1 MGTNLIAIQDEMHST
16 ARMQA
21 FRDVLAPYK
30 LPLEAWRAG
39 LVATYEQDPGVLN
52 YMDLTSTMNGA
63 MTIAVL
69 GLRVDKATGQ
79 SCLVPFAG
87 KAQPIIM
94 VQGYTVIAARGGY
107 TLQGTLIREG
117 DKYAERAGSDPGID
131 HTPAP
136 DKKGKVI
143 GAYAVARSK
152 QMPTLFSPIM
162 TLDQLLAARDSSKG
176 YQQAKSK
183 GRSHPW
189 ITNLEAMMIKTP
201 KRLLAKDIPNDQ
213 LRQSNWLE
221 TMHDMGKV
229 SWLDQEGQGKTIEP
243 EAESP
248 FPDRQPGITD
258 VEDLTAAAKPKAPLV
273 WKLPDGREL
282 IAKTPAEWASTV
294 TGGIG
299 KQSDP
304 EKLKAALERN
314 KDIINAIMVD
324 EPEHARAVFKAF
336 SDKGIYT

>member
-1 MGTNLIAIQDEMHST
+1 MGTNLVAIQDEMHST

-39 LVATYEQDPGVLN
+39 LVATYQQDPSVLQ
-52 YMDLTSTMNGA
+52 YMDLNSTMNGA

-69 GLRVDKATGQ
+69 GLRIDKATGQ
-79 SCLVPFAG
+79 SCMVPFAG

-117 DKYAERAGSDPGID
+117 DKYAERAGSEPGID
-131 HTPAP
+131 HTPAA

-162 TLDQLLAARDSSKG
+162 TIDQLLAARDSSKG
-176 YQQAKSK
+176 YQQAKAK

-229 SWLDQEGQGKTIEP
+229 SWLNQEGHGQTIEP
-243 EAESP
+243 EPEP
-248 FPDRQPGITD
+248 LYPERQPNVSD
-258 VEDLTAAAKPKAPLV
+258 VEDLTQPPRPKAELV
-273 WKLPDGREL
+273 WVIPDGRKL
-282 IAKTPAEWASTV
+282 SAKTPAEWAALV
-294 TGGIG
+294 TKGIAS
-299 KQSDP
+299 QDDT
-304 EKLKAALERN
+304 EKLKAALDRN
-314 KDIINAIMVD
+314 REIINAIMVD
-324 EPEHARAVFKAF
+324 EPEHARTVFKAF
-336 SDKGIYT
+336 NDKGVF

>member
-1 MGTNLIAIQDEMHST
+1 MGTNLVAIKDEMHST
-16 ARMQA
+16 ARVQA

-30 LPLEAWRAG
+30 LPIEAWRAG

-69 GLRVDKATGQ
+69 GLRIDKATGQ

-107 TLQGTLIREG
+107 TLQGTLIGEG

-131 HTPAP
+131 HTPAA

-162 TLDQLLAARDSSKG
+162 TIDQLLAARDSSKG
-176 YQQAKSK
+176 YQQAKAK

-229 SWLDQEGQGKTIEP
+229 SWLNQEGHGQVIEP
-243 EAESP
+243 EPEP
-248 FPDRQPGITD
+248 LYPERQPNVTD
-258 VEDLTAAAKPKAPLV
+258 AEDLTAAARPKPALV
-273 WKLPDGREL
+273 WKVPDGREL
-282 IAKTPAEWASTV
+282 SAKTAAEWAALV
-294 TGGIG
+294 TKGIAG
-299 KQSDP
+299 QDDV
-304 EKLKAALERN
+304 EKLKAALDRN
-314 KDIINAIMVD
+314 RAAINAIMVD
-324 EPEHARAVFKAF
+324 EPEHARTVFKAF
-336 SDKGIYT
+336 NDKGVF

>member
-1 MGTNLIAIQDEMHST
+1 MGTNLVAIKDEMHST
-16 ARMQA
+16 ARVQA

-30 LPLEAWRAG
+30 LPIEAWRAG

-69 GLRVDKATGQ
+69 GLRIDKATGQ

-131 HTPAP
+131 HTPAA

-162 TLDQLLAARDSSKG
+162 TIDQLLAARDSSKG

-183 GRSHPW
+183 NRSHPW

-229 SWLDQEGQGKTIEP
+229 SWLGQDGQGRTMEP
-243 EAESP
+243 DPEPLYPE
-248 FPDRQPGITD
+248 RQPGVSD
-258 VEDLTAAAKPKAPLV
+258 VEDLTSAAQPKAPLA
-273 WKLPDGREL
+273 WHLPDGSTL
-282 IAKTPAEWASTV
+282 FGKTPAEWATTV
-294 TGGIG
+294 TAGINKVG
-299 KQSDP
+299 DV
-304 EKLKAALERN
+304 EKLKAALARN
-314 KDIINAIMVD
+314 KDNINAIMLD
-324 EPEHARAVFKAF
+324 EPEHARTVMKAF
-336 SDKGIYT
+336 NDKGVY